1 MGARGAG
8 LLDRIALFVVYA
20 AFVAL
25 NAATAGVAE
34 TLGIG
39 AFTKAF
45 TAVALLGAPL
55 SLHGR
60 AFGLALA
67 LIAALAT
74 TEALLYALAL
84 GATPG
89 YADATRAFVSPRLH
103 L

>member
-1 MGARGAG
+1 MSTQGVG
-8 LLDRIALFVVYA
+8 LLDRVALFVVYM
-20 AFVAL
+20 AFIAF

-39 AFTKAF
+39 AFTKAL

-60 AFGLALA
+60 AFSLALA
-67 LIAALAT
+67 LIAALAAA
-74 TEALLYALAL
+74 EALLYALAL
-84 GATPG
+84 GAAPG
-89 YADATRAFVSPRLH
+89 CADATRAFVSPRLH